1 MSPRMRGASCG
12 GARNQEFEEL
22 QRGIKELEHIRDG
35 DVATNSDSKAKS
47 EIEQNIEDVCSA
59 EHLISYLSNKGST
72 KVKVS
77 CYDGILKDETLI
89 DSIGELERYFEYE
102 NLHDP
107 NRV

>member
-1 MSPRMRGASCG
+1 MREETHV
-12 GARNQEFEEL
+12 GARNQELEEL
-22 QRGIKELEHIRDG
+22 QRRIEELEHRRDG
-35 DVATNSDSKAKS
+35 DVATNSNSKAKS
-47 EIEQNIEDVCSA
+47 EIEQNIEDVYPA
-59 EHLISYLSNKGST
+59 ERLISYLSNKGST